1 MMTIKADAW
10 NSKLNI
16 LMLPTKGLLTD
27 VRLIL
32 MCGACLL
39 MGLNAQAQKKS
50 QTEKNKA
57 CTQNFYLQ
65 VYSKHNIAII
75 DSLVSED
82 YVEHQT
88 TKGFAHNKRGLKSA
102 LKEFFKAFPDFDVK
116 INFMIAK
123 NDMVVAQITMTGT
136 NTGPFNGI
144 PATNKKIH
152 VDGVDI
158 VRYKNGKAAEHWG
171 YLEEGKILTQLG
183 VVK

>member
-1 MMTIKADAW
+1 MIRTNGFMLNRYFADMR
-10 NSKLNI
+10 L
-16 LMLPTKGLLTD
+16 GL
-27 VRLIL
+27 IA
-32 MCGACLL
+32 MFCLL
-39 MGLNAQAQKKS
+39 LGSNLNAQKTS
-50 QTEKNKA
+50 QTEKNKLY
-57 CTQNFYLQ
+57 TQNFYEQ
-65 VYSKHNIAII
+65 VYSKHNIDII

-82 YVEHQT
+82 YIEHQT
-88 TKGFAHNKRGLKSA
+88 TKGFAHNKKGLKNA

-116 INFMIAK
+116 VNFMIAK

-136 NTGPFNGI
+136 NTGSFNGM